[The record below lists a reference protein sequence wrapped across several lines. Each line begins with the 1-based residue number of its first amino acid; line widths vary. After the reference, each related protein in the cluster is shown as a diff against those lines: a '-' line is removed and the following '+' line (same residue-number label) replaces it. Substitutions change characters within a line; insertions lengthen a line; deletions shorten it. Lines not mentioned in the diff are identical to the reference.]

1 MPLNQPVDPV
11 GIRPSQVQNSLPT
24 MEAMSPDVAPIINA
38 PVPPNDSVL
47 TEEEDERRSRRIG
60 PSDIAD
66 RLVDQFGNIG
76 SLPAEVLFGPDGLM
90 RGQFEDA
97 IGKVRGWAGHITDP
111 VVDLAKRA
119 PTIASTFPSGMPP
132 LAGRLNVIPNNEPPM
147 AAAARALASRGR
159 GAPGSPPDDTLVH
172 MSGAEVQ
179 ALANASPIG
188 GLPINPDTG
197 LPEAWAFLLPMILGA
212 GGSALGA
219 AGMAGSL
226 TALGAGAIGVGAGET
241 IKNLLNDQSL
251 GDSLFRGLIAG
262 AGSYGLGAL
271 MQGFGAG
278 GDPVSAALQQNNPAQ
293 AAAVDAAG
301 SNLMA
306 SAGSA
311 TPMAGATPMSA
322 PPVHA
327 PPENLATSWGGGAMD
342 SYTPVN
348 RFPLG
353 GQPSNIVPTNPQPLP
368 YSTGGA
374 NYDPTGGF
382 SQLNQP
388 ATVAPP
394 SLGNALKS
402 QMSLSNLTSAE
413 SMGRLGGS
421 MLPDVVLGPVVP
433 QSGLPVSPRKKYNYK
448 RNDPELGDTLVTP
461 MSQERLETYGRDDKG
476 QHRFFR
482 DRSVDFNTGGLVEAG
497 IGSLDP
503 KGEQEIIVN
512 AKLAAMGRHPDPDSA
527 LMIFAQRFGVDAL
540 RKLIRGVTLQP
551 GEGEALN
558 GPGGGMADLIPA
570 VIDNNQPA
578 RLSAGEVVVP
588 ADVVSGVGDGDTEA
602 GANRL
607 KDMMAQIRMA
617 KTGSPRQPMP
627 INEAMA
633 KA

>member
-1 MPLNQPVDPV
+1 
-11 GIRPSQVQNSLPT
+11 
-24 MEAMSPDVAPIINA
+24 
-38 PVPPNDSVL
+38 
-47 TEEEDERRSRRIG
+47 
-60 PSDIAD
+60 
-66 RLVDQFGNIG
+66 
-76 SLPAEVLFGPDGLM
+76 
-90 RGQFEDA
+90 
-97 IGKVRGWAGHITDP
+97 
-111 VVDLAKRA
+111 
-119 PTIASTFPSGMPP
+119 
-132 LAGRLNVIPNNEPPM
+132 
-147 AAAARALASRGR
+147 
-159 GAPGSPPDDTLVH
+159 
-172 MSGAEVQ
+172 
-179 ALANASPIG
+179 
-188 GLPINPDTG
+188 
-197 LPEAWAFLLPMILGA
+197 
-212 GGSALGA
+212 
-219 AGMAGSL
+219 
-226 TALGAGAIGVGAGET
+226 
-241 IKNLLNDQSL
+241 
-251 GDSLFRGLIAG
+251 
-262 AGSYGLGAL
+262 
-271 MQGFGAG
+271 
-278 GDPVSAALQQNNPAQ
+278 
-293 AAAVDAAG
+293 
-301 SNLMA
+301 
-306 SAGSA
+306 
-311 TPMAGATPMSA
+311 
-322 PPVHA
+322 
-327 PPENLATSWGGGAMD
+327 MD